1 MLKHNTVLQ
10 MEQSLRALSRGAS
23 PDDAVSAALS
33 EAEDA
38 ISAIHSGQQSSVDL
52 TPQNPYIR
60 KLQHQLASDQAL
72 TSTSKGREPN
82 RRVRI
87 HAN

>member
-1 MLKHNTVLQ
+1 VLQ
-10 MEQSLRALSRGAS
+10 MEKSLRALSKGSA
-23 PDDAVSAALS
+23 PNDAVTAALS
-33 EAEDA
+33 EAEEA
-38 ISAIHSGQQSSVDL
+38 ISQIHSGRQSAVDL

-72 TSTSKGREPN
+72 ESVSKGREPY

-87 HAN
+87 HGG